1 MLNVLIFGLKIH
13 WDLSTSKSCPR
24 LVLQNAWQDQHKP
37 PWNGW
42 AIILTWPQKSDSL
55 DCQVCNDFMVLA
67 RIAGT
72 KAAFP
77 LVMYLRD
84 LPLRGIFQRRIANV
98 MPSPDGISNSPS
110 YVKSH
115 AMSVRLSD
123 FFMERLLLYFA
134 AVITVEA
141 Y

>member
-1 MLNVLIFGLKIH
+1 
-13 WDLSTSKSCPR
+13 
-24 LVLQNAWQDQHKP
+24 
-37 PWNGW
+37 
-42 AIILTWPQKSDSL
+42 
-55 DCQVCNDFMVLA
+55 MVLA